1 MRVGGRI
8 SRTKYQYTL
17 QNAKSDEL
25 NTWAPK
31 ILDKL
36 RTLPQ
41 LVDVTSDQEVAGTT
55 ETLTYDRD
63 QAARFGVQPAAMD
76 DILYDAF
83 GQREVAQYFTGNKA
97 YFVILETAD
106 PADLRLPA
114 HRDRPDRHHPAN

>member
-1 MRVGGRI
+1 VRVGGRI
-8 SRTKYQYTL
+8 SRTQYQYTL

-31 ILDKL
+31 ILDEL

-63 QAARFGVQPAAMD
+63 QAARFGVQPA
-76 DILYDAF
+76 
-83 GQREVAQYFTGNKA
+83 
-97 YFVILETAD
+97 
-106 PADLRLPA
+106 P
-114 HRDRPDRHHPAN
+114 RP